1 MKYGRDTRTRWEGIY
16 ARHAV
21 GCGVEKLP
29 RGPSL
34 TQISRAC
41 KCSPAYWGKGWD
53 RAESKHVKTK
63 MYPTSS
69 AARHARKALLELI
82 EKGGVPTEASLRLRD
97 ARPRFIADAKAGRA
111 LNKKGKKFTTKAIT
125 SMDGALRVH
134 VEPPLGPRPIGDIHK
149 RDIQKIVDDLA
160 PRLSG
165 SRVRAVVNG
174 VHSMY
179 TWARQRDLASH
190 DPGADIILPALDA
203 KPRERIATPKELA
216 ALLSALEPSDALPYA
231 LAAYSWARASQIQ
244 WVLWEEVDLE
254 LGLIEWGVEEDG
266 ARKSEAA
273 RHVVPLL
280 KPVWKLL
287 KEAWIEQGRPSGE
300 RHVCPPIKNSK
311 TGLLSTG
318 SLAKR
323 AAKAW
328 EKAKLQPIGLQEC
341 RHTAASW
348 LDPAGVSPKTASVLM
363 AHSAPDRQ
371 PGAAPITL
379 ARYTHLMPDAL
390 ETARKQMN
398 LWLVAQV
405 AKEVKAAAKAA
416 AGK

>member
-21 GCGVEKLP
+21 GCAVEKLP
-29 RGPSL
+29 RGPGL

-41 KCSPAYWGKGWD
+41 KCSPSYWGKGWD
-53 RAESKHVKTK
+53 RAEKKHVKTK
-63 MYPTSS
+63 TYPTSS

-82 EKGGVPTEASLRLRD
+82 EKGGVPREAPLRLRD
-97 ARPRFIADAKAGRA
+97 ARPRFIEDAKAGRA
-111 LNKKGKKFTTKAIT
+111 LNKKGKPFKPKAIT

-134 VEPPLGPRPIGDIHK
+134 VEPPLGARRIVDIRK
-149 RDIQKIVDDLA
+149 RDVQGIVDDLA

-174 VHSMY
+174 VHSLY
-179 TWARQRDLASH
+179 RWAKQRDLASH

-203 KPRERIATPKELA
+203 KPRDRIATPKEMASLLA
-216 ALLSALEPSDALPYA
+216 ALEPKDALPYA

-244 WVLWEEVDLE
+244 RVLWQEVDLKV
-254 LGLIEWGVEEDG
+254 GLIEWGTDEEG

-273 RHVVPLL
+273 LHVVPLL

-287 KEAWIEQGRPSGE
+287 REAWIEQGRPSGE
-300 RHVCPPIKNSK
+300 QRVCPPRRESK
-311 TGLLSTG
+311 SGLLSTG
-318 SLAKR
+318 SLATR
-323 AAKAW
+323 AVEAW
-328 EKAKLQPIGLQEC
+328 EKEELQPIGLQEC
-341 RHTAASW
+341 RHTACSW

-371 PGAAPITL
+371 LGAAPITL

-390 ETARKQMN
+390 EIARKQMN

-405 AKEVKAAAKAA
+405 AKEAKAA
-416 AGK
+416 AGR